1 MKVLVQRV
9 TSANVKVNNKV
20 VGEINR
26 GILLFVGFTQSDT
39 TKEIDYM
46 VDKVINL
53 RIFDD
58 ENGVMNKSLLDTE
71 GSILSVSQ
79 FTLYADSSKGRRP
92 SYINALNGD
101 KAIIL
106 YDEFNKKLKEK
117 NYDVVVINDGS
128 DENYHAIFER
138 MVYDCKIINYPPHP
152 PYQ

>member
-20 VGEINR
+20 VGGINR

-39 TKEIDYM
+39 TKKIDYM

-117 NYDVVVINDGS
+117 NVKVETGIFGAYMQVELINDGPITIML
-128 DENYHAIFER
+128 E
-138 MVYDCKIINYPPHP
+138 K
-152 PYQ
+152 